1 MKILIKA
8 MGFIGDNLFA
18 TSVAKKLKY
27 KHDGLCEVDLLLS
40 VAQPFEL
47 ISMDPHIDNVYL

>member
-27 KHDGLCEVDLLLS
+27 KYTQTTTGLN
-40 VAQPFEL
+40 QF
-47 ISMDPHIDNVYL
+47 